1 MTRLVCAELTRE
13 LAALRKQ
20 REALDKQVEAI
31 ETLSRRQRS
40 AHEPPTQRFA
50 VEELGNQIGRMHR
63 PSLIVHHVGAADVV
77 HRDDVG
83 MVDGGDRARLPLEPR
98 QAIRVARERGRQD
111 LDRDVAPEPRV
122 ARLVDDA
129 HATGADK
136 GHDFVGPEPRA
147 GRQCHGWRQSI
158 SQLPRF
164 RIRFE
169 EHFCSAHAHVA
180 PALGGPRS
188 AMIQKTCLQSSRS
201 SRGSAPITLR
211 ARKYGNQMTRQ
222 TPHCGVIPSLASRWI
237 SRTAMSTKPRL
248 AQRRAR
254 STNSSRVCVAE
265 DRRPTRN
272 IAGERSCATAWLRD
286 SATFT
291 GRPVSSQ
298 RELIITP
305 GTQGALF
312 LAIGAT
318 VTAGDRVAIVR
329 PDYFANRKLVE
340 FLGAEIV
347 PVPLDYL
354 GHTDRAGLDL
364 DRLEDAFKSGVKT
377 FLFSNPN
384 NPAGVIYSPD
394 EIARIG
400 ELATQYGV
408 TVIVDELYSRLLYSG
423 QTYTHL
429 RATAANPDQVVTIM
443 GPSKTESLS
452 GYRLGVAF
460 GAAHLI
466 DRMEKLQAIVSLR
479 APGYSQAVLRGWFEE
494 SPGWMAERTAKH
506 QAIRDDLVKIF
517 RSVAGVAIRTPQAG
531 SYLFPRLPGLSL
543 PLHEFVRA
551 LRVQASV
558 TVTPGTEF
566 SPDATD
572 SIRLNFSQNHEAAV
586 RAVERIAQMIARYR
600 TA

>member
-1 MTRLVCAELTRE
+1 MSSIEQKFARLGTDHAPGQEVRQSDEAQDASLQGDPLPGVPVDFSHGDVNETAFGPTPGALDEFVEGVRRGGSQAYTEYRGGAEL
-13 LAALRKQ
+13 
-20 REALDKQVEAI
+20 
-31 ETLSRRQRS
+31 
-40 AHEPPTQRFA
+40 
-50 VEELGNQIGRMHR
+50 
-63 PSLIVHHVGAADVV
+63 
-77 HRDDVG
+77 RD
-83 MVDGGDRARLPLEPR
+83 RL
-98 QAIRVARERGRQD
+98 
-111 LDRDVAPEPRV
+111 
-122 ARLVDDA
+122 
-129 HATGADK
+129 ADK
-136 GHDFVGPEPRA
+136 
-147 GRQCHGWRQSI
+147 
-158 SQLPRF
+158 
-164 RIRFE
+164 
-169 EHFCSAHAHVA
+169 
-180 PALGGPRS
+180 LG
-188 AMIQKTCLQSSRS
+188 
-201 SRGSAPITLR
+201 
-211 ARKYGNQMTRQ
+211 
-222 TPHCGVIPSLASRWI
+222 
-237 SRTAMSTKPRL
+237 
-248 AQRRAR
+248 
-254 STNSSRVCVAE
+254 
-265 DRRPTRN
+265 
-272 IAGERSCATAWLRD
+272 
-286 SATFT
+286 TFT

-364 DRLEDAFKSGVKT
+364 ARLEEIFTSGVTT

-384 NPAGVIYSPD
+384 NPAGVIYSPA
-394 EIARIG
+394 EIARIA
-400 ELATQYGV
+400 ELATRYGV
-408 TVIVDELYSRLLYSG
+408 TVIVDELYSRLVYSG

-429 RATAANPDQVVTIM
+429 RAAAVNPDQVVTIM

-506 QAIRDDLVKIF
+506 QAIRDDLVRIF
-517 RSVAGVAIRTPQAG
+517 RSVPGLTIRTPEAG
-531 SYLFPRLPGLSL
+531 SYLFPKLPALSL
-543 PLHEFVRA
+543 PLHQFVRA

-566 SPDATD
+566 SPDSTD
-572 SIRLNFSQNHEAAV
+572 SIRLNFSQNHDAAV
-586 RAVERIAQMIARYR
+586 KAVERIAQMIARYR